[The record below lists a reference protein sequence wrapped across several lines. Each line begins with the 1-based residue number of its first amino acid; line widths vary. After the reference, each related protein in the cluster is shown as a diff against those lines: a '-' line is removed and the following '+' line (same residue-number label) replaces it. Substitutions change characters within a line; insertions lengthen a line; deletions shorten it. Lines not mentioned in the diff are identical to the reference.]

1 MGKIRNDIILICIV
15 LGLII
20 TSFIL
25 MFTLR
30 KNNNLYVNIYK
41 ESNIVYSIPITDNR
55 IIELDGYESH
65 MIIEIKDESVRV
77 KESGCHNQICV
88 NVGFIKN
95 FGETITCMPNLVYV
109 KIGDKID
116 I

>member
-1 MGKIRNDIILICIV
+1 MGKIRNDIILIIIV
-15 LGLII
+15 LALII

-30 KNNNLYVNIYK
+30 KTNSLYVNIYK
-41 ESNIVYSIPITDNR
+41 ESNIIYSIPITEDKV
-55 IIELDGYESH
+55 IELDGYESH

-88 NVGFIKN
+88 NVGFVKN
-95 FGETITCMPNLVYV
+95 FGETITCMPNLVYI

>member
-15 LGLII
+15 LALII

-30 KNNNLYVNIYK
+30 KKDNLYVNIYK
-41 ESNIVYSIPITDNR
+41 ESNIIYSIPIKEDKV
-55 IIELDGYESH
+55 IELDGYESH
-65 MIIEIKDESVRV
+65 MIIEIKNESVRV

-95 FGETITCMPNLVYV
+95 FGETITCMPNLVFV

>member
-15 LGLII
+15 LALII

-30 KNNNLYVNIYK
+30 KKDNLYVNIYK
-41 ESNIVYSIPITDNR
+41 ESNIIYSIPIKEDR
-55 IIELDGYESH
+55 VIELDGYESH

-95 FGETITCMPNLVYV
+95 FGETITCMPNLVFV

>member
-1 MGKIRNDIILICIV
+1 MGKIKYDIILICVV

-30 KNNNLYVNIYK
+30 KNNDLYVNIYK
-41 ESNIVYSIPITDNR
+41 ESNILYSISIKEDK
-55 IIELDGYESH
+55 IIELDGIESH

-88 NVGFIKN
+88 NVGFVKN
-95 FGETITCMPNLVYV
+95 YGETITCMPNLVYV
-109 KIGDKID
+109 KVGDKID
-116 I
+116 V